1 MPSISNTP
9 REYTEADKA
18 QWILENGHP
27 KFVWIFER
35 VDEQVYRKPMAEPGT
50 ELPPWMPTERE
61 PCTGFSR
68 EPLNTKG
75 LVDTIKKGN
84 TYD

>member
-1 MPSISNTP
+1 MPSISNIP

-35 VDEQVYRKPMAEPGT
+35 VDDVVYRKPMAEPGT

-61 PCTGFSR
+61 P
-68 EPLNTKG
+68 LNTKG

>member
-1 MPSISNTP
+1 MPSISNIPT
-9 REYTEADKA
+9 EYTEAEKA

-35 VDEQVYRKPMAEPGT
+35 VDEVIYRRPMAEPGT
-50 ELPPWMPTERE
+50 ELPPWTPTE
-61 PCTGFSR
+61 R

-84 TYD
+84 TL

>member
-1 MPSISNTP
+1 MPSISNIP
-9 REYTEADKA
+9 RQYTEAEKA

-27 KFVWIFER
+27 KFIWIFER
-35 VDEQVYRKPMAEPGT
+35 VDEVTYRRPMAEPGT

-61 PCTGFSR
+61 PLT
-68 EPLNTKG
+68 TKG

-84 TYD
+84 NI

>member
-1 MPSISNTP
+1 MPSISNIP

-35 VDEQVYRKPMAEPGT
+35 VDDQVYRKPMAEPGT

-61 PCTGFSR
+61 P
-68 EPLNTKG
+68 LNTKG

>member
-1 MPSISNTP
+1 MPSISNIP
-9 REYTEADKA
+9 RQYTEADKA

-35 VDEQVYRKPMAEPGT
+35 VDEVIYRRPMAEPGT

-61 PCTGFSR
+61 S
-68 EPLNTKG
+68 LNTKG

-84 TYD
+84 TL